1 MWKGSGLHMN
11 LNVSSMKMSL
21 RQLLS
26 MIPGATSNLVR
37 KAAALHPD
45 QVCIEKNVDGDDNKT
60 IVLVILSHIF

>member
-1 MWKGSGLHMN
+1 MN

-26 MIPGATSNLVR
+26 MIPGATANLVR

-45 QVCIEKNVDGDDNKT
+45 QVCIENNVDGDDNKT